1 MKSLAKLT
9 FVTAVLVAAPFSLYA
24 ASHSAAPASSAA
36 PAGSASSANQATD
49 GEIRKVDKDAKKI
62 TIRHAE
68 LKHLDMPAMTM
79 VFQVKD
85 PSLLDKVKQGDKVS
99 FVAEKE
105 GGQFIVTQ
113 IDTKQ

>member
-1 MKSLAKLT
+1 MKSIATLT
-9 FVTAVLVAAPFSLYA
+9 FVTAILATASFSLYA
-24 ASHSAAPASSAA
+24 TTDSTASAAATSSA
-36 PAGSASSANQATD
+36 GKTTD

-68 LKHLDMPAMTM
+68 LKHLEMPAMTM

-85 PSLLDKVKQGDKVS
+85 PSMLDKVKQGDKVT

-105 GGQFIVTQ
+105 RGQFVVMQ
-113 IDTKQ
+113 IDAKQ

>member
-1 MKSLAKLT
+1 MKSIATLTLITAILA
-9 FVTAVLVAAPFSLYA
+9 AAPFSLYA
-24 ASHSAAPASSAA
+24 ATQSTTPVHVSSGADKT
-36 PAGSASSANQATD
+36 TD
-49 GEIRKVDKDAKKI
+49 GEICKVDKDAKKI

-85 PSLLDKVKQGDKVS
+85 TALLDKVKQGDKVS

-113 IDTKQ
+113 IDAKQ

>member
-1 MKSLAKLT
+1 MKSIATLT
-9 FVTAVLVAAPFSLYA
+9 FVTAILATASFSLYA
-24 ASHSAAPASSAA
+24 ATDSTASAAAASSADKT
-36 PAGSASSANQATD
+36 TD

-68 LKHLDMPAMTM
+68 LKHLEMPAMTM

-85 PSLLDKVKQGDKVS
+85 PSMLDKVKQGDKVT

-105 GGQFIVTQ
+105 GGKFIVMQ
-113 IDTKQ
+113 IDAKQ